1 VSDFEGSVRA
11 TVIPPGPVEP
21 EHDLGAVLRIAPF
34 RKLWVALSFSSLGDW
49 LGLLATTALASQLSG
64 AGYAQQSFAIAGVF
78 LLRLAPAVLFG
89 PIAGVVADRLDRR
102 WTMVVC
108 DLLRFALFFS
118 IPLVGTLWWLYAAT
132 FLVEAASL
140 FWIPAKEATVP
151 NLVPKERLES
161 ANQLSLVTTYGT
173 APVAAAVFTTLS
185 LLNSV
190 AASVSSLPSTSVDL
204 ALYFDALTFLFSA
217 ITIYRLR
224 SIPKAQR
231 HPASTPSVLRTVVE
245 GWKFVGHTKLIR
257 GLIIGILGAC
267 AAGGMV
273 VGLAKRYVSDLHAGN
288 AAYGVL
294 FGTVFLGMAAGM
306 FLGPRLLAGFS
317 RRRLFG
323 LAIVGAGLSLS
334 LLALVPNLVIVVLL
348 TWVLGA
354 LTGVA
359 WVTGYTLLG
368 LEVQDE
374 LRGRTF
380 AFVQSLVRVTLI
392 LVLAVA
398 PLIAGPIGVHVFKLT
413 DETVLTYNGA
423 AITLFLAGL
432 VAVCVG
438 VVALRQMDDRRG
450 IPLAADLIAAVRGQT
465 LAARGGA
472 APGYFI
478 ALEGG
483 EGAGKS
489 TQAARL
495 AEWLRDKGHEVV
507 LTQEPGATDVGKRL
521 RALLLDLKTAGLSA
535 RAEALLYAADRAEHV
550 HAVIRP
556 ALRRGAVV
564 VSDRYVDS
572 SIAYQGA
579 GRALPGDQV
588 ARISRW
594 ATAGLQPNLTVLLD
608 VPPGEGLRRFT
619 EPADRLESEPLQ
631 FHERVRRGY
640 LDLAAQQR
648 HRYLVVDATQSP
660 ETVLAAIQ
668 ARLQIDLPL
677 SETERRRRETDARLA
692 REREDAARTADEA
705 RRAEQQ
711 ALVERCRKESE
722 QRRREEAKRRAA
734 EEAAR
739 RAEEQRL
746 RAEQERLRAEQEAAR
761 RAEEQRLRAEQERL
775 RAEQEAARRAEEQ
788 RLRAEQEWVHAEQEA
803 ARRADQQR
811 RRADEQRRRAER
823 DAARR
828 GEREAARRAEE
839 QRLQAEAQAARGAR
853 ISQPQP
859 ETTQILP
866 SFQDGTEVLPQPG
879 SRTDAAATPGGQSD
893 PEALAEEQPSLADEL
908 LGPWPAWDEEQE
920 DRGGHHRHRKR
931 GS

>member
-1 VSDFEGSVRA
+1 VSDFEGSVRG
-11 TVIPPGPVEP
+11 TVNAASPVEP
-21 EHDLGAVLRIAPF
+21 AHDLGAVLRIAPF

-49 LGLLATTALASQLSG
+49 LGLLATTALAAQLSG

-78 LLRLAPAVLFG
+78 LLRLAPAVVLG

-108 DLLRFALFFS
+108 DLLRFALFLS
-118 IPLVGTLWWLYAAT
+118 IPLAGTLWWLYAAT
-132 FLVEAASL
+132 FLIEAASL

-151 NLVPKERLES
+151 NLVPKERLEA

-190 AASVSSLPSTSVDL
+190 LAGVTSLPSTSVDL
-204 ALYFDALTFLFSA
+204 ALYFNAATFLFSA

-231 HPASTPSVLRTVVE
+231 HPASSPSVLRTAVE
-245 GWKFVGHTKLIR
+245 GWKFVGQTRPIR
-257 GLIIGILGAC
+257 GMIIGILGAC
-267 AAGGMV
+267 VAGGVV

-348 TWVLGA
+348 TWMLGA

-368 LEVQDE
+368 LEVRDE

-392 LVLAVA
+392 LVLAAA
-398 PLIAGPIGVHVFKLT
+398 PLIAGPIGVHVFRLT
-413 DETVLTYNGA
+413 DETILTYTGA
-423 AITLFLAGL
+423 AITLFLAGI
-432 VAVCVG
+432 VAVSVG
-438 VVALRQMDDRRG
+438 VIAFREMDDRRG
-450 IPLAADLIAAVRGQT
+450 TPLVADLVAALRGRALTVGGIAG
-465 LAARGGA
+465 
-472 APGYFI
+472 PGYFI

-489 TQAARL
+489 TQAEQMA
-495 AEWLRDKGHEVV
+495 AWLRDRGHEVV
-507 LTQEPGATDVGKRL
+507 LTREPGATDVGKRL
-521 RALLLDLKTAGLSA
+521 RTLLLDVGTAELSA

-550 HAVIRP
+550 HAVIGP
-556 ALRRGAVV
+556 ALQRGAVV
-564 VSDRYVDS
+564 ISDRYVDS

-579 GRALPGDQV
+579 GRSLPGDQV
-588 ARISRW
+588 ARLSRW
-594 ATAGLQPNLTVLLD
+594 ATDGLQPNLTVLLD
-608 VPPGEGLRRFT
+608 VPPSEGLRRFT
-619 EPADRLESEPLQ
+619 APADRLESEPPQ

-660 ETVLAAIQ
+660 EAVLAIIKARVQ
-668 ARLQIDLPL
+668 AELPP
-677 SETERRRRETDARLA
+677 SEAERRQREEEARLA
-692 REREDAARTADEA
+692 RQRREAARAAEEA
-705 RRAEQQ
+705 RRLEQQ
-711 ALVERCRKESE
+711 ALVERCRQESDQRHHEAE
-722 QRRREEAKRRAA
+722 QRRAA

-739 RAEEQRL
+739 RAEEERL
-746 RAEQERLRAEQEAAR
+746 RAEQARLRAEQEAARRAEQERLRAEQARLRAEQDAARRAEQERLRAEQEAVR
-761 RAEEQRLRAEQERL
+761 RAEQERL
-775 RAEQEAARRAEEQ
+775 RAEAEAARRD
-788 RLRAEQEWVHAEQEA
+788 RL
-803 ARRADQQR
+803 
-811 RRADEQRRRAER
+811 
-823 DAARR
+823 
-828 GEREAARRAEE
+828 
-839 QRLQAEAQAARGAR
+839 
-853 ISQPQP
+853 SQPQP
-859 ETTQILP
+859 ETTQVLP
-866 SFQDGTEVLPQPG
+866 SLENETELLPRPGPGT
-879 SRTDAAATPGGQSD
+879 AAAAAAAGQAGPKVPAEGVPGL
-893 PEALAEEQPSLADEL
+893 PEEAPSLADEL
-908 LGPWPAWDEEQE
+908 LGPWPAWEEEEQE
-920 DRGGHHRHRKR
+920 DRRDRR
-931 GS
+931 RRRRDS